1 MDNPELLRLLD
12 ADGRVVR
19 YPSKFKKRVHAVLYI
34 AERFTSERV
43 YTELEVNDIIRSA
56 IAFAD
61 YVLIRRDLVDYRC
74 LARTPDGRAYTR
86 IDPLPTAEEILS
98 LY

>member
-1 MDNPELLRLLD
+1 MDNPELFRLLD
-12 ADGRVVR
+12 EEGRVVR
-19 YPSKFKKRVHAVLYI
+19 YPSKFKKRVHAVVYI
-34 AERFTSERV
+34 AERFESGRV
-43 YTELEVNDIIRSA
+43 YTELEVNDVIRGA

-74 LARTPDGRAYTR
+74 LSRTPDGRAYTR